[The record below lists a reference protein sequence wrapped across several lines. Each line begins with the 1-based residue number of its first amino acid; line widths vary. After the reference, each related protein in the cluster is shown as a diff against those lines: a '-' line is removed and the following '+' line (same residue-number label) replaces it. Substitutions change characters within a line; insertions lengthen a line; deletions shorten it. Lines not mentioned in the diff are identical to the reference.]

1 MYKLIIS
8 RDYLLLPFCQ
18 IIWTNILQDCI
29 AASNNLSN
37 LLNKRDCLKITGLK
51 WNFTMFL
58 QKLLH
63 PIVNCAV
70 GAPFAQMGDR
80 WMEFVLE
87 GHSTTTWTLFLPNFE
102 PLPHSSGQLWTYL
115 LDTYPLSRDETWNL
129 YWPPP
134 LLVHVVFEWPLI
146 PDY

>member
-51 WNFTMFL
+51 WKLTMFL
-58 QKLLH
+58 QKILH

-80 WMEFVLE
+80 WMEFVLK
-87 GHSTTTWTLFLPNFE
+87 GHSTTTWTIFYPILIPSHTRVDNCGHIYLIPTLCRVTKRGISTDPLLFL
-102 PLPHSSGQLWTYL
+102 ST
-115 LDTYPLSRDETWNL
+115 
-129 YWPPP
+129 
-134 LLVHVVFEWPLI
+134 
-146 PDY
+146 